1 VAKNLE
7 SREVALSEILG
18 KSMRLRALIGWSFGL
33 VACWL
38 AVSLPAQQQAQT
50 ATANQTATT
59 NIVVQVSR
67 VLVPVIV
74 RDANGRA
81 VSDLKKEDF
90 QVFDNDKPRALSGFM
105 VERWVAPPAG
115 HSQASEGGGSVPSA
129 TAQPFVPR
137 RFVVFLFD
145 DLHLMPEDLVPAKKA
160 SVSALVEELGDR
172 DIGAVVSTSGKVNS
186 GLTQDRSKLK
196 EAIASLQP
204 RGLLRI
210 GGHDCPNIGYYQANL
225 IESRHD
231 GPATADAL
239 QQTYSCN
246 PSLNPQ
252 YDQNVAENMMESAVN
267 RTLMVGNQDIL
278 TTYAAILEF
287 VRRVAE
293 LPGQRTVILVSPGFI
308 TFAPEALHEESRV
321 IDLAAQSNV
330 TISALD
336 TRGVYV
342 TQVTASENTVGRSVN
357 MVGSL
362 RRSEMSAA
370 EGTMGAL
377 ADGTGGTFFHN
388 SNDLAAGFRELTA
401 MPECVYLLELPVDA
415 VKMDG
420 SYHRLKV
427 KVDRAAV
434 DVQARRGYFIPK
446 PPKEPKKAK

>member
-1 VAKNLE
+1 M
-7 SREVALSEILG
+7 G
-18 KSMRLRALIGWSFGL
+18 LRALVGCSFG
-33 VACWL
+33 VAACWL
-38 AVSLPAQQQAQT
+38 VANLPAQQQAQT
-50 ATANQTATT
+50 VTANQAATT

-105 VERWVAPPAG
+105 AERWVVPPVG
-115 HSQASEGGGSVPSA
+115 RSHASESSSPVPAA
-129 TAQPFVPR
+129 TAQPPFVPR

-160 SVSALVEELGDR
+160 SVAALVEELGDK

-186 GLTQDRSKLK
+186 GLTQDRAKLK
-196 EAIASLQP
+196 DAIASLQP

-210 GGHDCPNIGYYQANL
+210 GSQDCPNIGYYQAEL
-225 IESRHD
+225 IENKHD
-231 GPATADAL
+231 GPATMDAL
-239 QQTYSCN
+239 QQVYHCN

-252 YDQNVAENMMESAVN
+252 YDQNVAENMMASAAR
-267 RTLMVGNQDIL
+267 RTMMVGDQDVL
-278 TTYAAILEF
+278 TTFAAIREF

-293 LPGQRTVILVSPGFI
+293 LPGQRTVILVSPGFLSI
-308 TFAPEALHEESRV
+308 APEALNEESRV
-321 IDLAAQSNV
+321 IDLAAQANV

-342 TQVTASENTVGRSVN
+342 TQVTASENTVGRSMN
-357 MVGSL
+357 LMSDI
-362 RRSEMSAA
+362 RRSEMLSAG
-370 EGTMGAL
+370 GTMGAL

-388 SNDLAAGFRELTA
+388 SNDLAAGFKELTA
-401 MPECVYLLELPVDA
+401 MPECTYMLELPLDA

-427 KVDRAAV
+427 KVDRAGV
-434 DVQARRGYFIPK
+434 NVQARRGYFVPK
-446 PPKEPKKAK
+446 PPKQPKKAK